1 MSSNEVVLRVNGISK
16 AFAIYEKPIDR
27 LKQMI
32 FGRFGKKYFT
42 EFHALNNI
50 SFELNKGECIGI
62 IGRNGAGKSTLL
74 QIITGTL
81 QPSAGWIEMHGR
93 VAALLELGSG
103 FNPEFTGR
111 ENVYMYASVLGLS
124 RQEIDAKYQSILDF
138 AEIGD
143 FIHQPVKTYSSGMMV
158 RLAFAVVAHVDADIL
173 IVDEALSVGDAFF
186 QQKCMR
192 FIHKFKEEHTIL
204 FVSHDTQSVVTLCQ
218 KAIYLDHGNV
228 RMVGPSGEVVEN
240 YLQEIYGSSQNISA
254 AAEQAAEQA
263 AAAEEPPEEEIVR
276 PEDDF
281 QDMRLPYLNQ
291 TNLRNDLEVFR
302 FVPPTEGSRC
312 FGEGGATITNVQF
325 FGDEGKPLSWVVGGE
340 VVTLRI
346 TVELQKDVFSPIIGF
361 TIKNRV
367 GQDIFVDNTYYKMM
381 DTPLD
386 CKAGETLQAEFV
398 FRIPVLPPGQYTVSP
413 AIAEGDMNNHKQLM
427 WVHDAMVLESHASS
441 SLGLVGLHM
450 HHISLKKV

>member
-1 MSSNEVVLRVNGISK
+1 MSSDEIVLRVENICKS
-16 AFAIYEKPIDR
+16 FAVYKKPIDR
-27 LKQMI
+27 LKQML
-32 FGRFGKKYFT
+32 FGRFGKRYYS
-42 EFHALNNI
+42 EFHALNNV
-50 SFELNKGECIGI
+50 SFELRRGECIGI

-81 QPSAGWIEMHGR
+81 QATSGIGEVHGR

-111 ENVYMYASVLGLS
+111 ENVYMYAAVLGLS
-124 RQEIDAKYQSILDF
+124 RREIDEKYQSIVEF
-138 AEIGD
+138 ADIGD
-143 FIHQPVKTYSSGMMV
+143 FIDQPVKTYSSGMMV

-173 IVDEALSVGDAFF
+173 IVDEALSVGDVFF

-228 RMVGPSGEVVEN
+228 RMSGPAKEVVES

-254 AAEQAAEQA
+254 AAEQAAA
-263 AAAEEPPEEEIVR
+263 AAAECENEAELLP

-281 QDMRLPYLNQ
+281 QDMRLPFLNQ

-302 FVPPTEGSRC
+302 FSPPSEGGRC

-325 FGDEGKPLSWVVGGE
+325 FGDEGKPLTWIVGGE
-340 VVTLRI
+340 VVKLRI
-346 TVELQKDVFSPIIGF
+346 TATLQKDVFSPIIGF
-361 TIKNRV
+361 TFKNRV
-367 GQDIFVDNTYYKMM
+367 GQDIFVDNTYYRMM
-381 DTPLD
+381 NTPLD

-427 WVHDAMVLESHASS
+427 WVHDAVVLESHASS

-450 HHISLKKV
+450 HNISLKKV